1 VSTDV
6 IGSHTSPITRAIA
19 MSSADGS
26 PSCIALVN
34 MRVICRATVF
44 TSAAA
49 LGSANM
55 NARVIASVSIGSRCM
70 FLVTRDSTHSIRSVG
85 VSPGTGL
92 RNSLSSSC
100 SNSSVSAPT
109 SRWIFDGK

>member
-1 VSTDV
+1 
-6 IGSHTSPITRAIA
+6 
-19 MSSADGS
+19 M
-26 PSCIALVN
+26 
-34 MRVICRATVF
+34 F

-70 FLVTRDSTHSIRSVG
+70 VRVTRDSTYIMRSAG

-92 RNSLSSSC
+92 RSSFSCIC
-100 SNSSVSAPT
+100 SNSSVSALT
-109 SRWIFDGK
+109 SRWILDGKYRYRVPSATSARSATALICTAS